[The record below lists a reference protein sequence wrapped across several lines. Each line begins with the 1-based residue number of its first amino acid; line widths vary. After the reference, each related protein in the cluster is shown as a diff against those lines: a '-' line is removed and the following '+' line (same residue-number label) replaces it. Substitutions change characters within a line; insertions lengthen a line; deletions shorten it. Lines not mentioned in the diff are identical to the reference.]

1 MEKSERRSTLST
13 KPEVLIPSCKPS
25 LPSDNLQNSI
35 TTINSTTTKKPKKFS
50 IPQSSFKSILT
61 SLSPSHNWHKTA
73 IESLHYAAE
82 AYLESLFSDSNL
94 ILTHCN
100 RRTLYIK
107 DMTLARR
114 IRGL

>member
-13 KPEVLIPSCKPS
+13 KPEGIIPSSKAS
-25 LPSDNLQNSI
+25 LPSDNLLNSS
-35 TTINSTTTKKPKKFS
+35 TTLNSTIQKKPPKFS
-50 IPQSSFKSILT
+50 IPQSTFKSLIT

-94 ILTHCN
+94 IITHCN

-107 DMTLARR
+107 DITLARR